1 VEIVVAAML
10 LSAPTRPLSR
20 TAAAIS
26 SREGAAV
33 VEDGRPASSL
43 EAAMAR
49 RISARYSAVWSST
62 IPITRAKEK
71 CSCAKIKIIWKVKLN
86 LKSKSIK
93 R

>member
-1 VEIVVAAML
+1 MVVAAIL
-10 LSAPTRPLSR
+10 LRAPTSPLSR

-33 VEDGRPASSL
+33 VETGRPASSL

-62 IPITRAKEK
+62 MPMAGKE
-71 CSCAKIKIIWKVKLN
+71 SVRVQ
-86 LKSKSIK
+86 KSKLSGK
-93 R
+93 

>member
-1 VEIVVAAML
+1 MVVAAML

-62 IPITRAKEK
+62 IPITRAAENVFLLKNQNYLK
-71 CSCAKIKIIWKVKLN
+71 NKVKL
-86 LKSKSIK
+86 KS
-93 R
+93 

>member
-1 VEIVVAAML
+1 MVVAAML

-33 VEDGRPASSL
+33 VEGDRPASSL
-43 EAAMAR
+43 DAAMALDLLK
-49 RISARYSAVWSST
+49 VLTGT
-62 IPITRAKEK
+62 IVDNPHRGEAEK
-71 CSCAKIKIIWKVKLN
+71 KMFVCENQNYLKNKVKLKE
-86 LKSKSIK
+86 LK

>member
-49 RISARYSAVWSST
+49 RISARYSAV
-62 IPITRAKEK
+62 
-71 CSCAKIKIIWKVKLN
+71 
-86 LKSKSIK
+86 
-93 R
+93 